1 MQRQID
7 PGGDAGAGV
16 NAAVFNK
23 DAVFFHLRCRGLLA
37 HAFNHVVMGGAL
49 VTVEQ
54 TGLCRQQGAG
64 TDTDQRDTLLLQVG
78 LQRGQPAAG
87 LFGRP
92 IGEEM

>member
-1 MQRQID
+1 
-7 PGGDAGAGV
+7 
-16 NAAVFNK
+16 
-23 DAVFFHLRCRGLLA
+23 
-37 HAFNHVVMGGAL
+37 MGGAL